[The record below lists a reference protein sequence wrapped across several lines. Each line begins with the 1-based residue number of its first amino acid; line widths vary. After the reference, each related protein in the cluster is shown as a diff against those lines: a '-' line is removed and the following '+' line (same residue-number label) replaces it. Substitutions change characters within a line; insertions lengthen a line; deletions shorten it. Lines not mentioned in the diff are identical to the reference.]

1 MVIIT
6 TAVTLLLAD
15 RLSQRLVG
23 PDHAGP
29 ELAGPD
35 HAGLN
40 PS

>member
-23 PDHAGP
+23 SDY
-29 ELAGPD
+29 
-35 HAGLN
+35 AGLN
-40 PS
+40 LP